1 MGQRVASWEV
11 NNARDMF
18 IAPANDI
25 YCVLALDPAEITICK
40 ACICLQLAI
49 NCNNFLRIQ
58 GKFSKEI
65 LNRSEIF
72 RINFAGMASATVMS
86 SPVHQISLPLGCTAV
101 VEEPSPQ
108 KEEDVVTTSFM
119 DPHQPRTLSPATS
132 LERLPPPA
140 LGTGDNDLIQIE
152 ESRPLMHSTPYCKPL
167 QQQLQ
172 QPPASSSIRGD
183 SSGYA
188 TSSQTP
194 PVKIMTSSSPGPGP
208 GQCSATEGE
217 TVEISERDKWQF
229 PITDRPAQQSYSGYD
244 SDLSEPSPYAIVRN
258 NVIIADV
265 EPQSHEAGADR
276 FHQREEN
283 RDPGYEQIEL
293 RQLPSL
299 PNSRPHSR
307 LEGGPYIAPPP
318 WPVMGP
324 PIAEQPRSIKAAL
337 RDTRGLSQAVQKLLR
352 KANDFLRNQQLK
364 DAISCLESSLLH
376 TNDHPLVQ
384 SLIWMLLGNA
394 HVNLR
399 DFSKASICHLHYL
412 AFCRERND
420 FPGMTRAECSLGI
433 AYMKLGLYKLAGRCF
448 LQYLENCQLLQD
460 SKGIS
465 VAYNNLGLLS
475 KILATDSYVAGMKEE
490 NAQKAEEMLRVN
502 LKRAVSYFEKHLGF
516 EEQFGNV

>member
-1 MGQRVASWEV
+1 
-11 NNARDMF
+11 
-18 IAPANDI
+18 
-25 YCVLALDPAEITICK
+25 
-40 ACICLQLAI
+40 
-49 NCNNFLRIQ
+49 
-58 GKFSKEI
+58 
-65 LNRSEIF
+65 
-72 RINFAGMASATVMS
+72 MASAIVMS
-86 SPVHQISLPLGCTAV
+86 SPVHQIALPLGCTAV

-108 KEEDVVTTSFM
+108 REENTATTSFM

-132 LERLPPPA
+132 LERLPPPTLSA
-140 LGTGDNDLIQIE
+140 GNNEMIE
-152 ESRPLMHSTPYCKPL
+152 ESRPLMHSTPYCKPS
-167 QQQLQ
+167 QQLQ
-172 QPPASSSIRGD
+172 QPPPASSSVHGD

-194 PVKIMTSSSPGPGP
+194 PVKIMTSSSPGPDPRP
-208 GQCSATEGE
+208 GQRGSATESE
-217 TVEISERDKWQF
+217 TVEVSEHDKWQF
-229 PITDRPAQQSYSGYD
+229 PITDRPAPQSYSGYD

-265 EPQSHEAGADR
+265 EPRSHEDGVDR
-276 FHQREEN
+276 FHRRGGN
-283 RDPGYEQIEL
+283 MDPGYEQIEL
-293 RQLPSL
+293 RRLPSL

-307 LEGGPYIAPPP
+307 LGGGPYIGPPP

-324 PIAEQPRSIKAAL
+324 PVVEQPRSIKAAL

-394 HVNLR
+394 HVNLG

-460 SKGIS
+460 GKGIS

-490 NAQKAEEMLRVN
+490 NAQKAEEMLRLN